1 MNIIKMKKAALLLM
15 AGMMLVL
22 SAGCDPQTQQGS
34 SSTSS
39 VSSSSSSSGSS
50 SSASAKKP
58 SAPAPDNQKQQEVK
72 KMTIEVYYSNE
83 DGTKLIGVTREIE
96 VNPYKD
102 KYTAAVEMQMRAP
115 KEKELIDIFPKSA
128 KLRSVKV
135 QGETAIV
142 DFDSSTAKGFVGG
155 STGEEMLVGSVVN
168 TLTNFPEIKE
178 VRFLLDGKEM
188 ETLAGHMDLSMP
200 IKRMSGL
207 LK

>member
-1 MNIIKMKKAALLLM
+1 MKIRRAAALLM
-15 AGMMLVL
+15 AGVLMLL
-22 SAGCDPQTQQGS
+22 AAGCDPQTGKDGS
-34 SSTSS
+34 SVPP
-39 VSSSSSSSGSS
+39 VSSSESPSGKSPS
-50 SSASAKKP
+50 VSEKKP
-58 SAPAPDNQKQQEVK
+58 ASTADDKQKQQEVK
-72 KMTIEVYYSNE
+72 MLTIEVYYSNE
-83 DGTKLIGVTREIE
+83 DGTKLTGVTREIE
-96 VNPYKD
+96 VTPYKD

-178 VRFLLDGKEM
+178 VRFLMDGKKL

-200 IKRMSGL
+200 IKRMTEL